1 MTSPQLQGIDYQLK
15 VSEVA
20 NLNFVQKPLGS
31 LKYHHLRVASQR
43 SKGIDS
49 PLKVSYWLALALE
62 ARVTLESLVL
72 ASLVLEVLAALVLA
86 VLLKSVAPP
95 SVF

>member
-1 MTSPQLQGIDYQLK
+1 M
-15 VSEVA
+15 
-20 NLNFVQKPLGS
+20 NFVQKPLGS

-49 PLKVSYWLALALE
+49 PLKVSYWLELALE
-62 ARVTLESLVL
+62 ARVALE
-72 ASLVLEVLAALVLA
+72 SLVLEVLAALVLA

>member
-1 MTSPQLQGIDYQLK
+1 MT
-15 VSEVA
+15 
-20 NLNFVQKPLGS
+20 FVQKS
-31 LKYHHLRVASQR
+31 LDSIKYHHLRVAYQQ

-49 PLKVSYWLALALE
+49 PLKVSYWLALGLE
-62 ARVTLESLVL
+62 ARVTLVL
-72 ASLVLEVLAALVLA
+72 ASLALATLVLESLVVEVLAALVLA